1 MQQSYVIA
9 GDLRNESRL
18 AGNLR
23 VAVSPNDGQT
33 SPSTIE
39 QQRKYFTGMRFALNE
54 QDRFSTGRVSF
65 CRFGWKQSG

>member
-23 VAVSPNDGQT
+23 LDVSPNDGET
-33 SPSTIE
+33 SLNTFE
-39 QQRKYFTGMRFALNE
+39 QQRKKVTGMRFALHHQN
-54 QDRFSTGRVSF
+54 QVSTGRVF
-65 CRFGWKQSG
+65 